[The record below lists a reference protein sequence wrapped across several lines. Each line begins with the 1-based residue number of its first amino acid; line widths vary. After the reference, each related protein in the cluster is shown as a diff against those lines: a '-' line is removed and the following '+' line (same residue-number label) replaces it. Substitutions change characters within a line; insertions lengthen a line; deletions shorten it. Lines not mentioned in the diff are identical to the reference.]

1 MAEHDNNSNPM
12 MDSWNEA
19 QKMMWNGFLNAAKTM
34 TEPYSR
40 EPRNPYL
47 DMYNRAAEQWR
58 SVAQESMNTVMGDG
72 SSLPKDVAGQVAA
85 GQDAMMR
92 FMNMATE
99 AWQTMA
105 PTMAQGGDWEKML
118 SDYTENMRAQMTQMM
133 PGTNV
138 MSQSMPELWQ
148 AYLSSAEKLT
158 KPWLEAMNSA
168 SANSMMGMPMM
179 GQTEAGNNGLNQLTS
194 SYWSAFEKTVA
205 PYTQSPTFGY
215 NREYDAKVR
224 RAFGSWVS
232 LQRANAEYQLLM
244 ADIAAKA
251 FEQVMRDLAEKFQ
264 KGETISSYKELAN
277 QMIST
282 SDEVFLESFRG
293 EAYIKTQGQLLNA
306 AMAHKINERE
316 LTEVFLEAQGMP
328 TRTELDETHQTIYE
342 LRKELRNLR
351 RDIRTLRE
359 DSEPSSGSKPAK
371 KSSTRRTSKAKT
383 RASGDEDADSSDTT
397 TEAEKESAAS

>member
-1 MAEHDNNSNPM
+1 MN
-12 MDSWNEA
+12 SWNEA

-58 SVAQESMNTVMGDG
+58 SMAQESMNAVMGD
-72 SSLPKDVAGQVAA
+72 SNSLPKDVAGQVAA

-92 FMNMATE
+92 FMSMATE
-99 AWQTMA
+99 AWQAMA
-105 PTMAQGGDWEKML
+105 PTMAQGGDWQTML
-118 SDYTENMRAQMTQMM
+118 SEYTETMREQMTQMM

-138 MSQSMPELWQ
+138 MSQSVPELWQ
-148 AYLSSAEKLT
+148 AYLHNAEKLS

-168 SANSMMGMPMM
+168 PMSGMMGNMMSMPMM
-179 GQTEAGNNGLNQLTS
+179 GQADAGSNGLKQLTS
-194 SYWSAFEKTVA
+194 SYWGAFEKTVA
-205 PYTQSPTFGY
+205 PYVESPTFGY
-215 NREYDAKVR
+215 SREYDAKVR

-251 FEQVMRDLAEKFQ
+251 FEKVMRDLAENAQ
-264 KGETISSYKELAN
+264 KGATIGSYKELVN

-293 EAYIKTQGQLLNA
+293 EEYIKTQGQLLNA

-342 LRKELRNLR
+342 LRKELRTLR
-351 RDIRTLRE
+351 RDIKTLRE
-359 DSEPSSGSKPAK
+359 DSEPSSGPKPAK
-371 KSSTRRTSKAKT
+371 KSNTRRTSKAKT
-383 RASGDEDADSSDTT
+383 RTSGDEDAGDSDSAA
-397 TEAEKESAAS
+397 EAEKESAAS